1 MPVNIFPMKRLLT
14 CLIGAVAFVTLG
26 GAVLFLIG
34 LRQGAVMATLPKE
47 MVRQNV
53 ACPKNQNAT
62 AEKFQVLSTHR
73 WSQGVVVL
81 YSAVC
86 PGRSHQE
93 PMQRVIGHKVVK
105 RNGMQWQISGSDS
118 YGIETNDSPPERLV
132 EYSISKSSE
141 PGHDRY
147 TILYGQV
154 LKSKVTAVEATFDN
168 GQVVR
173 DRGDDGV
180 FALLS
185 PGATG
190 ICELRIIG
198 KDNQILKQQDLATPR
213 WFSKGEPTHQCLPVT
228 HQL

>member
-1 MPVNIFPMKRLLT
+1 MKRLLT
-14 CLIGAVAFVTLG
+14 CLIGTITFVISG
-26 GAVLFLIG
+26 GAVLFLVQ
-34 LRQGAVMATLPKE
+34 LRQDAVMTTLPKE
-47 MVRQNV
+47 MARQNV
-53 ACPKNQNAT
+53 ACPKNQNIS

-86 PGRSHQE
+86 PGRNQRE

-105 RNGMQWQISGSDS
+105 RNGTQWQISGSDS
-118 YGIETNDSPPERLV
+118 YGIETSDSPAERLV
-132 EYSISKSSE
+132 EFSISKSLE
-141 PGHDRY
+141 PGRDRY
-147 TILYGQV
+147 AILYGQV
-154 LKSKVTAVEATFDN
+154 LKSKVAAVEATFDN

-173 DRGDDGV
+173 DHGDDGV

-198 KDNQILKQQDLATPR
+198 RDNQILKQQDLATPR
-213 WFSKGEPTHQCLPVT
+213 WFTKDEPNHQCLPVT